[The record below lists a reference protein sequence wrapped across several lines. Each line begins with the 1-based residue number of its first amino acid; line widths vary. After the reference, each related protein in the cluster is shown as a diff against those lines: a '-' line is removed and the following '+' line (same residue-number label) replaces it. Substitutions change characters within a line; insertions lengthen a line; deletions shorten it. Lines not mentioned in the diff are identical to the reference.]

1 MSILQRT
8 IEAAMR
14 DRAPKMH
21 AELKAAGKLTAHVR
35 EIEEQVNSQVVS
47 EVMEQRLANRWDR
60 LPPMEMAAKMKA
72 ADALALET
80 ALAEA
85 LEFPPDPT

>member
-1 MSILQRT
+1 MM
-8 IEAAMR
+8 E
-14 DRAPKMH
+14 RAPKMH

-35 EIEEQVNSQVVS
+35 EIEEQINNQVVS
-47 EVMEQRLANRWDR
+47 EVMSQRQANRWDR
-60 LPPMEMAAKMKA
+60 LPPMDLAARMKA